1 MTSKTEDFWLWAE
14 EELKNRGLS
23 WYAVERQAGLS
34 NAAISRRAR
43 ELLPPTYE
51 TCIAISQV
59 FNLPDTSVLSKAGL
73 LSPEPEQTADLKEA
87 LHLLNQLS
95 PEQRRY
101 VLTTIRALA
110 TGTPVPASRSSS

>member
-1 MTSKTEDFWLWAE
+1 MTNKTEEFWLWAE
-14 EELKNRGLS
+14 EELESRGLS

-59 FNLPDTSVLSKAGL
+59 FKLPDTSVLSKAGL

-87 LHLLNQLS
+87 LHLLDQLS

-110 TGTPVPASRSSS
+110 TGTPAPASRSS